1 MAHNLR
7 PLVQLAGLILAT
19 CLAFGLGLVIGSTT
33 ATRGYPPSQI
43 LRGTPPVELQQDAQT
58 ADFGIFWEA
67 WRALQDN
74 YYKGPLDPQT
84 LKEGAIKGMAEAT
97 GDRFTFVQD
106 AESARRSRTRLAGSF
121 VGVGIRIELRE
132 GLPFIVQPIPKAPAE
147 FAGVGPGEFI
157 LAVDGVST
165 ANLGLAKVG
174 ELVRGPP
181 GTPVTLTLRRLGE
194 TRLRDVTIVRARV
207 VVDSVAITMIDDI
220 AYVRINRFSARTA
233 QEVGNA
239 LNQLQDQAVSQ
250 LVIDLGNN
258 FGGLLNASVDV
269 ASPFL
274 PNGVLVLRQEAR
286 GEPSREFRATSG
298 AHDTQTSLVV
308 LINGGTASAAEIVPG
323 AVQAHGRAP
332 LVGEETFGKGSMQEL
347 HRLSDDS
354 TIRVTSGI
362 WVTPGEINLGD
373 RGLIPDLE
381 VLNTSDHIGGDN
393 DPVLQAGL
401 GLLVQRQS

>member
-1 MAHNLR
+1 
-7 PLVQLAGLILAT
+7 
-19 CLAFGLGLVIGSTT
+19 
-33 ATRGYPPSQI
+33 
-43 LRGTPPVELQQDAQT
+43 
-58 ADFGIFWEA
+58 
-67 WRALQDN
+67 
-74 YYKGPLDPQT
+74 
-84 LKEGAIKGMAEAT
+84 MAEAT
-97 GDRFTFVQD
+97 GDRFTFFHD

-220 AYVRINRFSARTA
+220 AYMRINRFSARTA

-250 LVIDLGNN
+250 LVIDLRNN

-269 ASPFL
+269 ASHFL
-274 PNGVLVLRQEAR
+274 PNGVLVLRQEVR

-298 AHDTQTSLVV
+298 AHDTQTSIVV
-308 LINGGTASAAEIVPG
+308 LINGGTASAAEIVAG
-323 AVQAHGRAP
+323 ALQAHGRAP

>member
-1 MAHNLR
+1 MARNLR

-33 ATRGYPPSQI
+33 ATRGSPPWQI
-43 LRGTPPVELQQDAQT
+43 LRGTPPVELQQDART

-84 LKEGAIKGMAEAT
+84 LKEGAIKGIAEAT
-97 GDRFTFVQD
+97 GDHFTFFQD

-132 GLPFIVQPIPKAPAE
+132 SLPFIVQPIPKAPAE
-147 FAGVGPGEFI
+147 VAGVGPGEFI

-165 ANLGLAKVG
+165 TNLSLAKVG
-174 ELVRGPP
+174 EMVRGPP

-194 TRLRDVTIVRARV
+194 TQLRDVTIVRARV
-207 VVDSVAITMIDDI
+207 VVASVAVTMIDDI
-220 AYVRINRFSARTA
+220 AYMRINRFSSRTA
-233 QEVGNA
+233 QEVGSA

-250 LVIDLGNN
+250 LVIDLRNN

-269 ASPFL
+269 ASHFL

-298 AHDTQTSLVV
+298 AHDTETSIVV
-308 LINGGTASAAEIVPG
+308 LINGGTASAAEIVAG
-323 AVQAHGRAP
+323 ALQAHGRAP

-381 VLNTSDHIGGDN
+381 VLNTAGHIGGDN

-401 GLLVQRQS
+401 GLLLQEQS

>member
-1 MAHNLR
+1 M
-7 PLVQLAGLILAT
+7 
-19 CLAFGLGLVIGSTT
+19 
-33 ATRGYPPSQI
+33 
-43 LRGTPPVELQQDAQT
+43 
-58 ADFGIFWEA
+58 
-67 WRALQDN
+67 
-74 YYKGPLDPQT
+74 
-84 LKEGAIKGMAEAT
+84 
-97 GDRFTFVQD
+97 
-106 AESARRSRTRLAGSF
+106 
-121 VGVGIRIELRE
+121 
-132 GLPFIVQPIPKAPAE
+132 
-147 FAGVGPGEFI
+147 
-157 LAVDGVST
+157 
-165 ANLGLAKVG
+165 
-174 ELVRGPP
+174 RGPP

-220 AYVRINRFSARTA
+220 AYMRINRFSARTA

-250 LVIDLGNN
+250 LVIDLRNN

-269 ASPFL
+269 ASHFL
-274 PNGVLVLRQEAR
+274 PNGVLVLRQEVR

-298 AHDTQTSLVV
+298 AHDTQTSIVV
-308 LINGGTASAAEIVPG
+308 LINGGTASAAEIVAG
-323 AVQAHGRAP
+323 ALQAHGRAP